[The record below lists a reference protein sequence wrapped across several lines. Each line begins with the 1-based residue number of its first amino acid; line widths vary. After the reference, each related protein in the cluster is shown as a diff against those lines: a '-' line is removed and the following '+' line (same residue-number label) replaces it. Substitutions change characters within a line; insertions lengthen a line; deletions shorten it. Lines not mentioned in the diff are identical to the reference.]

1 METTSRSGRM
11 AGVEQGKRWRLVVA
25 LLAFALLV
33 GACGGSDG
41 DAGGADGGE
50 APAMEE
56 SDERGAL
63 EDPSAGRDD
72 DSGGET
78 ASDGGADGSDSD
90 EPPEPEDVP
99 APSGE
104 LRVSVLVPLR
114 TWNPHVEPAEVMD
127 TYYNA
132 VFEKLVDYD
141 SELRLQP
148 ELATSWLIT
157 SEAIEFELREDVV
170 FHDGTPFD
178 AEAVRWN
185 IEHAKSTP
193 SEAATALAVV
203 ESVEVT
209 GPHAVRLN
217 LSSPAPQLVWK
228 LAQAPGM
235 MLSPGSVDVDTTPVG
250 TGPWQF
256 DPDGSGAGAWRVE
269 VFEDYWDP
277 AKQGLEAISFTF
289 VPDAAARTNALLAGE
304 TDVAV
309 VNPDARGTLDG
320 AGVPVLESDSSVI
333 SLSLFDRER
342 GGVFEDPRVREA
354 ISLAIDRDRL
364 LVDDYGDTL
373 CRRFVTGEYGGG
385 PNEGCDYD
393 PDQARALLAEAG
405 VDGLEF
411 DAPSF
416 FVFDDINQIVQAML
430 AEVGVT
436 MNIVPITPGTLEPEA
451 ASGNYEASVHP
462 VVVFHPA
469 SLYSDFLAPDAL
481 WNVQGIEPTSA
492 AAAASAFAEADF
504 GAADELWAEVDRLA
518 AEDRALI
525 TLFRPTVFIGV
536 SQNLIDPAP
545 VRNVANA
552 IVYDGLR
559 FASN

>member
-1 METTSRSGRM
+1 MKATSRSCCM
-11 AGVEQGKRWRLVVA
+11 ARVEQGKRGRLVVA
-25 LLAFALLV
+25 LSAVALLV

-41 DAGGADGGE
+41 DIGGADGSE
-50 APAMEE
+50 APATEE
-56 SDERGAL
+56 TDERAAI
-63 EDPSAGRDD
+63 EDPSASHGD
-72 DSGGET
+72 DSGGAT
-78 ASDGGADGSDSD
+78 ASDGGTDDSDSN
-90 EPPEPEDVP
+90 EPPEPDDAP

-114 TWNPHVEPAEVMD
+114 TWNPHVEAAEVMD

-148 ELATSWLIT
+148 ELATGWSVT
-157 SEAIEFELREDVV
+157 SEAIDFELREDVV

-178 AEAVRWN
+178 AEAVKWN

-193 SEAATALAVV
+193 SEAAAALAVV

-209 GPHAVRLN
+209 GPYAVRLN

-235 MLSPGSVDVDTTPVG
+235 MISPSSADVNTTPVG

-256 DPDGSGAGAWRVE
+256 DPDGSGMGAWRVE
-269 VFEDYWDP
+269 VFDGYWDP
-277 AKQGLEAISFTF
+277 AKQGLEAISFSF

-309 VNPDARGTLDG
+309 VNPDALGTLDG
-320 AGVPVLESDSSVI
+320 AGVPVLASDSAVI
-333 SLSLFDRER
+333 SLSLFDREP

-364 LVDDYGDTL
+364 LVDDNGDTL

-385 PNEGCDYD
+385 PNDGCDYD
-393 PDQARALLAEAG
+393 PDRSRALLAEAG

-436 MNIVPITPGTLEPEA
+436 MNIVPITPGTLEPEV
-451 ASGNYEASVHP
+451 ASGNYDASVHP

-481 WNVQGIEPTSA
+481 WNVQGIEPNSA

-504 GAADELWAEVDRLA
+504 GTADELWAEVDRLA

-536 SQNLIDPAP
+536 SPNLIDPAP